1 MVVDWCVHGANV
13 GALAHNNAIDVHDA
27 VMCLSESSAYDGGDT
42 PAHQFSCPEWLPRAH
57 SYQRALRG
65 SMLEM

>member
-1 MVVDWCVHGANV
+1 MRPLEGSKKTLEPPTW
-13 GALAHNNAIDVHDA
+13 A
-27 VMCLSESSAYDGGDT
+27 VMCLSESFAYDGGDT
-42 PAHQFSCPEWLPRAH
+42 PAHQFSCPEWLPRAN